1 MTFASNNKYTISPK
15 LSSEVGTHQIAVLLS
30 DGAATSKYSFN
41 VFVTAVPTPPPPPV
55 VAVVVPPPPT
65 TIVSNSSTDIPA
77 DGTLMDGP
85 PSDAE
90 IEDEDATSS
99 NGT

>member
-1 MTFASNNKYTISPK
+1 MTFASNRYTISPK

-65 TIVSNSSTDIPA
+65 TSISNSSTDIPA
-77 DGTLMDGP
+77 DGTMMDGP

-90 IEDEDATSS
+90 IEDEDSTSS